1 MNNLLNKL
9 DLNKF
14 IELIKNDKFE
24 YMGGHK
30 DFPEISIGLTD
41 SYFKYKKKNQSEFDF
56 RQNFFKNSDIDD
68 LFQDTAKI
76 RDDFLKLDKSV
87 NYNTIIQ
94 TLSDPDGD
102 NMIFGEL
109 GYLSFKKSKYSFLIS
124 AYDYNMNFTLKVYKV
139 FDNLSKNDLKRI
151 NTDNDWNYY
160 DENCYYYMFNNKWDW
175 NLSKIKKDLIKNH
188 LSKNHIGI
196 HLCLCDE
203 KKINNRKWNPKNL
216 NKNEDYLY
224 IK

>member
-1 MNNLLNKL
+1 MSKLLNKL

-24 YMGGHK
+24 YATGHK
-30 DFPEISIGLTD
+30 GFPEISIGLTD

-56 RQNFFKNSDIDD
+56 RHNFFKDSDVNE

-76 RDDFLKLDKSV
+76 REDFLKLDKSV

-94 TLSDPDGD
+94 TLSDPGGD

-109 GYLSFKKSKYSFLIS
+109 GYLSFSKSNYSFLVS
-124 AYDYNMNFTLKVYKV
+124 AYDYNLNFTLKVFKI
-139 FDNLSKNDLKRI
+139 FNNLDKKDLKKI
-151 NTDNDWNYY
+151 NINNDWDIYT
-160 DENCYYYMFNNKWDW
+160 EGCYYYMFNNKWDW
-175 NLSKIKKDLIKNH
+175 NLNKIKKDFVKKKH
-188 LSKNHIGI
+188 TKV